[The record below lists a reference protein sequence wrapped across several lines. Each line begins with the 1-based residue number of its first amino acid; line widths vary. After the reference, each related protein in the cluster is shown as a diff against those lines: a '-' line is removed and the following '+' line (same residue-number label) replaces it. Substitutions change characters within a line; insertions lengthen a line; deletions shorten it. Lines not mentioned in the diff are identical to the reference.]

1 MYWIELPRGN
11 HRDYARRQFDVCDR
25 ARATLLHQN
34 ATRALAEERMP
45 AIVDNHILPDMG
57 TMTAQL
63 SSDEKPG
70 SSVTRRPAPTPPHV
84 STASLS
90 RRRPT
95 ASTSTTT

>member
-1 MYWIELPRGN
+1 MHWIELPRGN

-45 AIVDNHILPDMG
+45 AIVNNHILPDMG

-63 SSDEKPG
+63 NLGASRG
-70 SSVTRRPAPTPPHV
+70 SSPAPIVGASVPPPC
-84 STASLS
+84 TA
-90 RRRPT
+90 
-95 ASTSTTT
+95 

>member
-1 MYWIELPRGN
+1 MHWIELPRGN

-45 AIVDNHILPDMG
+45 AIVNNHILPDMG

-63 SSDEKPG
+63 SSEEKHG
-70 SSVTRRPAPTPPHV
+70 SSAI
-84 STASLS
+84 
-90 RRRPT
+90 RRRGP
-95 ASTSTTT
+95 